1 MDYTKNAREFFKNDH
16 YATGLTGIEIEKA
29 EPEYA
34 KCILKL
40 TENHRNSNQ
49 QVMGGAIFTLADF
62 TFAVAA
68 NVGQET
74 TVTLSSQ
81 IEYLN
86 TVKGNIL
93 TAETNCLKSGR
104 KTCVIEVT
112 ITDELGTLVAKTMT
126 TGLRV

>member
-1 MDYTKNAREFFKNDH
+1 MDYTQSARDFFKDDN

-29 EPEYA
+29 EPGYA

-40 TENHRNSNQ
+40 NENHRNSNQ

-62 TFAVAA
+62 AFAVAA
-68 NVGQET
+68 NVGQQT

-86 TVKGNIL
+86 TVKGCRLI
-93 TAETNCLKSGR
+93 AETKCLRDGR
-104 KTCVIEVT
+104 KTCVMEVT
-112 ITDELGTLVAKTMT
+112 VTDELNTLVAKTMT
-126 TGLRV
+126 TGIRV